1 MPVGAGFTDIATDR
15 KLRTTIN
22 SHAYAVEG
30 IYYGLVLTAKGDCY
44 NCCISKT
51 DELNPP

>member
-30 IYYGLVLTAKGDCY
+30 IYYGLVLTALATA
-44 NCCISKT
+44 ITVASQRQMS
-51 DELNPP
+51 